1 MEEKMSYN
9 YYTNGSQEYQIFGLP
24 PAIDQPQ
31 HSQSFDG
38 SPTVGFLCLTLE
50 SYSDPHLG

>member
-24 PAIDQPQ
+24 SVIDQPQ

-38 SPTVGFLCLTLE
+38 SPTVSFPFLALE
-50 SYSDPHLG
+50 SLSNPRLG